1 MRMAH
6 SSSLLYD
13 PSVAITHSPVPV
25 MPSNS
30 KAANDITTRTK
41 ERSGGAAEWCFAGF
55 VIEPIERNSF
65 HTSRWDK

>member
-1 MRMAH
+1 MRMAR

-13 PSVAITHSPVPV
+13 PSAAITHSRVAI

-41 ERSGGAAEWCFAGF
+41 ELNGGAAE
-55 VIEPIERNSF
+55 
-65 HTSRWDK
+65 